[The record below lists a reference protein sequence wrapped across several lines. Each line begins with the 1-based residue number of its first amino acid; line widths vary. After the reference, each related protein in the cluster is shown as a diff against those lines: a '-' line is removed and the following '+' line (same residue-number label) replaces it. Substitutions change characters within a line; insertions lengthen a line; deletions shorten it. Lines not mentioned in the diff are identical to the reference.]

1 MYKYYI
7 MNNIYS
13 DNNTNNIKKIRKNK
27 KIFYHNERT
36 EIINNII
43 NFINNSKDGEYIFL
57 IDLYD
62 NKNLIKYIN
71 DNINNIK
78 KFYRCSS
85 WGYFVAINNNQ
96 QGDVITLLKS
106 ILKDHGYE
114 IYRKDITAEKNN
126 IKKRYTTIRIINY

>member
-1 MYKYYI
+1 